1 MRFGTIGYNISTFA
15 VAVMLMA
22 YTMVMTFIISDQK
35 GVEMST
41 MLILYT
47 NVAFVCVMIQMHVSS
62 RRHQKI

>member
-35 GVEMST
+35 GKMST